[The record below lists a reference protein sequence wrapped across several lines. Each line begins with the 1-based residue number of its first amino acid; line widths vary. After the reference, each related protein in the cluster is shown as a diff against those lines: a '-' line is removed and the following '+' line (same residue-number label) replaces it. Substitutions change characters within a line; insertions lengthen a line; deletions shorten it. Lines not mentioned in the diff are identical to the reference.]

1 VCGDT
6 TFKLQGNNMNY
17 KTKCKHCENTTTT
30 KEKLLSWI
38 CSSCTIKYTF
48 MLKAP

>member
-1 VCGDT
+1 
-6 TFKLQGNNMNY
+6 MNY
-17 KTKCKHCENTTTT
+17 KIKCKHCKETKTT

-48 MLKAP
+48 MLKALDK